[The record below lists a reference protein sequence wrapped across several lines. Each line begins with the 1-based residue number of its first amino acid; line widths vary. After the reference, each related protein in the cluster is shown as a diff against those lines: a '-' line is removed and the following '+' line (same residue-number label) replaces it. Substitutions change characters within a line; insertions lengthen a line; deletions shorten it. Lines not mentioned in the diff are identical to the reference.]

1 MRGFP
6 SSSESLHTL
15 QIMRWHPAV
24 PLMSGAPQLV
34 GICVCIYKIR
44 YCSRSLTKHVYNN
57 NRNNKKSYCWKIQ
70 SHFRLV
76 VSQFKRWRR
85 RALRY
90 CCFLPWG
97 FCTSRNI
104 FSGKKRSQYLLWLLL
119 YSWVLRQWNKPWCLR
134 LCSLTWV
141 LGTWRISQLVCNF
154 ILIFRLVWPPK
165 SKVKLRAWFIC
176 RGTCK
181 PKLIWK
187 QSVGNFL

>member
-119 YSWVLRQWNKPWCLR
+119 YKLSVEAVEQTLVLEALQPHLGFGHMENFTAGLQLHSDIQTR
-134 LCSLTWV
+134 LT
-141 LGTWRISQLVCNF
+141 
-154 ILIFRLVWPPK
+154 
-165 SKVKLRAWFIC
+165 SK
-176 RGTCK
+176 
-181 PKLIWK
+181 K
-187 QSVGNFL
+187 QG